1 MTESLLRLR
10 VGTRNSRLALIQ
22 SQGALDRL
30 HERLPA
36 VSCQL
41 VEISSPGDR
50 DRTMNLPDSPED
62 FFTRDLDDGILDGSL
77 DAAIHSAKD
86 LPETLRDG
94 LDGCWLPVPEDPR
107 DVVILRPGE
116 TREDLPDQPR
126 IGVSSDRRVGW
137 CKSHMPKAELLP
149 IRGNIEDRLAQLD
162 EGAFDVVLMAGCAL
176 VRLGLADRISEWIPL
191 SELASP
197 DGQGSL
203 ALTFRRGDE
212 RFTRL
217 RSLFMKPVTFVGAGA
232 GDASLCTV
240 AGMDAL
246 AHCDVC
252 LHDTLMAPA
261 LLGHL
266 PDHTLCIDVG
276 KRAGAHTVAQK
287 DTTQMILDYARRG
300 KRVVRLKGGDP
311 CIFGRLAE
319 EIEALDALHL
329 PYRVVP
335 GISSL
340 SVMGASTGILM
351 TRRGVSNGFT
361 VMTGRGEGGT
371 VTPVGDA
378 DRRKLPLVFFMAISA
393 WPELK
398 AQLIA
403 DGLSEESPAAVILNA
418 GTPAEKVLRGDV
430 SSIGDLV
437 AAAVKGV
444 EGKPAGLVVV
454 GDVARFG
461 FTREWGALKGQ
472 RVLLTCSAALQDE
485 ACRSVRA
492 AGGVP
497 LPLPLIRMNPT
508 PAAAD
513 VAADVADY
521 DWLIVTSP
529 SAVRCLLQA
538 LREAETDLRALPAIM
553 ACGPG
558 TLRELKAAGLNA
570 DAVPTS
576 GFGAEGL
583 LPLVKERIAAGAR
596 VLRVRSDRAGRGLAD
611 RLREQVDEVDD
622 VCIYR
627 NEPVTGAELPEC
639 DVVFFASSSAVTA
652 FIETWGSE
660 SLADRTV
667 LAIGQPTA
675 KTLQSAGLSG
685 YLVSPEATV
694 SDAIGHLAA
703 NSVNSA
709 LAMG

>member
-1 MTESLLRLR
+1 
-10 VGTRNSRLALIQ
+10 
-22 SQGALDRL
+22 
-30 HERLPA
+30 
-36 VSCQL
+36 
-41 VEISSPGDR
+41 
-50 DRTMNLPDSPED
+50 
-62 FFTRDLDDGILDGSL
+62 
-77 DAAIHSAKD
+77 
-86 LPETLRDG
+86 
-94 LDGCWLPVPEDPR
+94 
-107 DVVILRPGE
+107 
-116 TREDLPDQPR
+116 
-126 IGVSSDRRVGW
+126 
-137 CKSHMPKAELLP
+137 
-149 IRGNIEDRLAQLD
+149 
-162 EGAFDVVLMAGCAL
+162 
-176 VRLGLADRISEWIPL
+176 
-191 SELASP
+191 
-197 DGQGSL
+197 
-203 ALTFRRGDE
+203 
-212 RFTRL
+212 
-217 RSLFMKPVTFVGAGA
+217 
-232 GDASLCTV
+232 
-240 AGMDAL
+240 
-246 AHCDVC
+246 
-252 LHDTLMAPA
+252 
-261 LLGHL
+261 
-266 PDHTLCIDVG
+266 
-276 KRAGAHTVAQK
+276 
-287 DTTQMILDYARRG
+287 
-300 KRVVRLKGGDP
+300 
-311 CIFGRLAE
+311 
-319 EIEALDALHL
+319 
-329 PYRVVP
+329 
-335 GISSL
+335 
-340 SVMGASTGILM
+340 
-351 TRRGVSNGFT
+351 
-361 VMTGRGEGGT
+361 
-371 VTPVGDA
+371 
-378 DRRKLPLVFFMAISA
+378 
-393 WPELK
+393 
-398 AQLIA
+398 
-403 DGLSEESPAAVILNA
+403 
-418 GTPAEKVLRGDV
+418 
-430 SSIGDLV
+430 LV